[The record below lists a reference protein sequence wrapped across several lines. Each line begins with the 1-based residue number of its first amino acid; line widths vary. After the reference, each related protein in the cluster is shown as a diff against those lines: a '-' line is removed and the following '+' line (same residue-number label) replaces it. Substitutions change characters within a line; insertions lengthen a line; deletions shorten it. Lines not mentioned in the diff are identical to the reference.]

1 MRQKI
6 IDIISS
12 YSSKLNEAL
21 EIVIDEG
28 ISNYPILLVNDSN
41 KNISIGIPV
50 FEQNQLVFSVTTLEE
65 LFAKMVILHDKVSNF
80 RELYNHKSNELC
92 VLVLD
97 NNLSEFIF
105 LPK

>member
-6 IDIISS
+6 IEIISS

-28 ISNYPILLVNDSN
+28 ISNYPIILVYESIN
-41 KNISIGIPV
+41 NISIGIPV

-65 LFAKMVILHDKVSNF
+65 LFAKMVIVHDKVSNF
-80 RELYNHKSNELC
+80 RELYNHKSNEFC

-97 NNLSEFIF
+97 KSMSEFIF